1 MKKPMLGGL
10 VSASVLMGICTT
22 AFAQSSVT
30 LYGIADAGFDYLS
43 GVQTGTGTTASRW
56 RAQSSDWGA
65 SRFGLLGREDIG
77 GGYNVVFQL
86 ESGTNLMSG
95 TAGESNG
102 RLFSRKALVGVQND
116 SFGKLTMG
124 RNLFIAN
131 DQWDFDPLLQEAYSS
146 TALVRS
152 RNVPITSNNIEY
164 QSPSWGGFSLHAQ
177 YTLGNQA
184 GAFNRGASGEVGRSD
199 GIQLTYKTP
208 LFMLRA
214 MYDELRDTNGQF
226 SNVFTASRELF
237 AGGNLYLNAL
247 TLQAAYTHLSAPDT
261 AAGLAHTADDYW
273 AGAQYRATP
282 ALAFQGA
289 VYYVN
294 IGSGAGDATHD
305 PHGHATMFA
314 LGTTYNLSKRT
325 LLYATVAHVRN
336 ASGSNFSVA
345 NNNPGTDND
354 NLANPL
360 PGRSQTGAYVGINHS
375 F

>member
-1 MKKPMLGGL
+1 MLAGL
-10 VSASVLMGICTT
+10 AGVCALACASAL
-22 AFAQSSVT
+22 AQSSVT
-30 LYGIADAGFDYLS
+30 LYGVADAGFDYLS
-43 GVQTGTGTTASRW
+43 QVQTGNGTTASRL

-77 GGYNVVFQL
+77 GGYGVVFNL

-116 SFGKLTMG
+116 RYGKLTMG

-131 DQWDFDPLLQEAYSS
+131 DQWGLDPMLQEAYSS

-184 GAFNRGASGEVGRSD
+184 GGFNLGAANEVGRSD
-199 GIQLTYKTP
+199 GIQITYRNY
-208 LFMLRA
+208 LFMLRG
-214 MYDELRDTNGQF
+214 MYDEIRDANGRM
-226 SNVFTASRELF
+226 SNVFVSSREFF
-237 AGGNLYLNAL
+237 AGANVYLNAL

-261 AAGLAHTADDYW
+261 AAGLARNADHYW
-273 AGAQYRATP
+273 AGAQYRVTP
-282 ALAFQGA
+282 ALAFDGA
-289 VYYVN
+289 VYYVHV
-294 IGSGAGDATHD
+294 GSGAGDATHD
-305 PHGHATMFA
+305 PSGHAAMFV
-314 LGTTYNLSKRT
+314 LGSTYSVSKRT

-345 NNNPGTDND
+345 NNNPGTNNS
-354 NLANPL
+354 NLDNPL
-360 PGRSQTGAYVGINHS
+360 PGRSQTGAYMGINHS